1 MMNEHV
7 RQVSGDQSQTVQ
19 KDALTKWRQDDDE
32 TNWVQEECCS
42 IQKWKNYSDIHF
54 VRREVHKCNKMK
66 LPRKDYYKN

>member
-1 MMNEHV
+1 MNEHV

-42 IQKWKNYSDIHF
+42 IQKWKNYSN
-54 VRREVHKCNKMK
+54 VHCQARSAQMQQNGAPKKR
-66 LPRKDYYKN
+66 LL